1 MRTVYILLGAV
12 VLTSVL
18 HAQAPKP
25 AGSVPASPTTEVVL
39 TATSANVSEAG
50 KPVSIRIFRWSTDE
64 ERTQLVTA
72 LTAPPP
78 APARQ
83 GGGGQG
89 QAQGGGRGRGR
100 GGDAAP
106 QTPIAVFTAALQ
118 KSPTVGFLWTDD
130 VSGYSLK
137 HAWRTA
143 QPDGT
148 EKIVLITDRRLGAHS
163 RSWSLAGGATP
174 TDYAFTLL
182 ELRVNPKGGEGK
194 SSLTASI
201 AADPAAKQL
210 ALENYAA
217 APAILTNV
225 KIAK

>member
-1 MRTVYILLGAV
+1 MTAA
-12 VLTSVL
+12 L
-18 HAQAPKP
+18 HAQTPKP
-25 AGSVPASPTTEVVL
+25 TASAPASPKDELVL
-39 TATSANVSEAG
+39 TATSANVGEAG
-50 KPVSIRIFRWSTDE
+50 TPVRIRIFRWSTEE

-83 GGGGQG
+83 GGGARAGGAQAQAG
-89 QAQGGGRGRGR
+89 GAQAQGGGRGRGR

-106 QTPIAVFTAALQ
+106 QTPIAAFTAALQ

-148 EKIVLITDRRLGAHS
+148 QRIVLITDRRLDSYS
-163 RSWSLAGGATP
+163 RSWSLTGGGTP
-174 TDYAFTLL
+174 TEYAFTLL
-182 ELRVNPKGGEGK
+182 ELRMGAKGGEGK

-201 AADPAAKQL
+201 VADPATKQL

-225 KIAK
+225 QIAK